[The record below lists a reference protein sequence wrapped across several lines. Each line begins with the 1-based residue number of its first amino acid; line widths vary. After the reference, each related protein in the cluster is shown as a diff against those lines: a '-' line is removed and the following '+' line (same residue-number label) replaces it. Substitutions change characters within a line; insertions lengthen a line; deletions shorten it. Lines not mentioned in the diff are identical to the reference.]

1 MLSEFKFFIKS
12 HCDFKM
18 HTCTWIALLVAL
30 MIIPCILFM
39 PEKYGYENGL
49 LENLQMLTLLAGFI
63 FALKSKINKKFF
75 YLTAMVI
82 VILAI
87 REVNCGRTIFF
98 AIPGTIN
105 EFYTWKQI
113 KYGWLAHP
121 IYGIYI
127 AYVIIY
133 FLRNKLFINLWELF
147 SKTKLPIWNIG
158 LMLIGIR
165 LGLYAENTLHNMVF
179 EEISELLFYVSLVGI
194 IYLYAFNK
202 EFRLK
207 EEVLEKSN

>member
-87 REVNCGRTIFF
+87 REVNCGRTIFLPF
-98 AIPGTIN
+98 RERLTNFILG
-105 EFYTWKQI
+105 
-113 KYGWLAHP
+113 
-121 IYGIYI
+121 
-127 AYVIIY
+127 
-133 FLRNKLFINLWELF
+133 NKLN
-147 SKTKLPIWNIG
+147 TDG
-158 LMLIGIR
+158 LHI
-165 LGLYAENTLHNMVF
+165 LYMEYTLHT
-179 EEISELLFYVSLVGI
+179 LLFT
-194 IYLYAFNK
+194 F
-202 EFRLK
+202 
-207 EEVLEKSN
+207 